1 MRQPG
6 MSIMTEKDLEFA
18 DPKEEA
24 TYWKQIAEE
33 YERKLVKKQVDF
45 VIYYAGIY
53 VKREYYYFWW
63 IMA

>member
-6 MSIMTEKDLEFA
+6 MSIATEKELEFS

-33 YERKLVKKQVDF
+33 YERKLVMIHVDF
-45 VIYYAGIY
+45 VIQKTGIC
-53 VKREYYYFWW
+53 VTREMVHF
-63 IMA
+63 